1 MNVFSNFI
9 SKKFVTFNDRYP
21 LWMAANSKDKIN
33 YRNNIYGKY
42 MKKGK
47 QQVDYIK
54 LQNTIKELSEVI
66 LTRNDDYNRHFA
78 NKLIDPTTSPKTC

>member
-42 MKKGK
+42 IKKVK

-54 LQNTIKELSEVI
+54 LQNTTKELSEVI

-78 NKLIDPTTSPKTC
+78 NKLIGPTTTPKTC